1 LQPRNGSGIDTQRQ
15 HFAAAIPKSVIV
27 AVDGFQAIQAAAG
40 ARIFHAGI
48 AGSVSI
54 DDAIIIIIGIIVVGQ
69 AARRAGGIIIAIIRR
84 AIIIAPIIAIVA
96 VIGTTAG
103 LASRRIIV
111 IAIIAAAAGP
121 GTAVV
126 ITAAR
131 AIVTAAAAAGIVGR
145 AIIIGACSATIV
157 TATSGIVRIGHRVGG
172 VIVTVIII
180 VRFGGLGHQRPRRP
194 RAGLNQQRPGERD
207 EQQKR
212 TAHKQ

>member
-54 DDAIIIIIGIIVVGQ
+54 DDAIIIIGIIVVGQ

-121 GTAVV
+121 GCAVV

-131 AIVTAAAAAGIVGR
+131 AIVTTAAAAGIVGR

-157 TATSGIVRIGHRVGG
+157 TAASGIVRIGHRVGG

-194 RAGLNQQRPGERD
+194 RPGLNQQRPGERD